1 MLRYGLIL
9 AAVIVV
15 LDQASKWLII
25 HVVMDPH
32 RIIEVTPFFNIVLVW
47 NRGISFG
54 LFNNGEMWVTWILS
68 VVAIGIAGALVAW
81 LRRVEGRWLAT
92 ALGFVIGGAIGNV
105 LDRIVN
111 SNRAVTDFLDFHLGA
126 HHFPAFNVADSAIS
140 VGVVLLLID
149 SLIEPRGQTRFEQE
163 NNKQD

>member
-1 MLRYGLIL
+1 MFRFGLIL
-9 AAVIVV
+9 AAIIVV

-25 HVVMDPH
+25 RVVMDPL

-54 LFNNGEMWVTWILS
+54 LFSNGSMWVPWILS
-68 VVAIGIAGALVAW
+68 VLSIGISAGLVIW

-92 ALGFVIGGAIGNV
+92 SLGFVIGGAIGNV
-105 LDRIVN
+105 LDRMIN
-111 SNRAVTDFLDFHLGA
+111 ANHAVTDFLDFHLGGY
-126 HHFPAFNVADSAIS
+126 HFPAFNVADSAIS

-149 SLIEPRGQTRFEQE
+149 SLIEPRGQTRIGS
-163 NNKQD
+163 